1 MRSEN
6 LNELAAALS
15 KAQGA
20 MEAATYNRVNPHFKN
35 RYADLAAIWD
45 AIRGPLSSNGL
56 AVTQVTEIRERGFVL
71 VTTLHHASGQWLA
84 GEYALPVGGR
94 PQEVG
99 SALTYARRYSLCGI
113 VGIVA
118 DDDDDAEAANKI
130 KASEPEPKRPN
141 PHTNNPEDFSDHEI
155 NPAENIPHVD
165 GVAPILV
172 KDQRPLYDTKMKEM
186 MAIRDPD
193 QLFDW
198 GKENATE
205 LHKLGPK
212 WLRMFKN
219 EFGERM
225 EALKEAFPQT
235 SEAAE

>member
-6 LNELAAALS
+6 LNELAAALA

-20 MEAATYNRVNPHFKN
+20 MEAAAFNRVNPHFKN

-45 AIRGPLSSNGL
+45 AIRIPLSSNGL

-118 DDDDDAEAANKI
+118 DDDDDAEAGNKV

-141 PHTNNPEDFSDHEI
+141 PHRTPPEDISDGEP
-155 NPAENIPHVD
+155 NGEIPHVD
-165 GVAPILV
+165 GVVALPKAKSRETFAELEA
-172 KDQRPLYDTKMKEM
+172 EM
-186 MAIRDPD
+186 VRLETLPGLMA
-193 QLFDW
+193 W
-198 GKENATE
+198 GKTAAATVATMHEEFQATFRRRFAEYRDE
-205 LHKLGPK
+205 LKSL
-212 WLRMFKN
+212 
-219 EFGERM
+219 
-225 EALKEAFPQT
+225 A
-235 SEAAE
+235 EAAE